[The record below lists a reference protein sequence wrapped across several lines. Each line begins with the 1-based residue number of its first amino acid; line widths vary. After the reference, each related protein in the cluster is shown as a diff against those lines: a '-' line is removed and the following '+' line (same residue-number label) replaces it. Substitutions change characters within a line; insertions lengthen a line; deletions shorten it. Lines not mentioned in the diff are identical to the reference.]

1 MNQSDFINRH
11 AWLYG
16 LQEYFTGTA
25 YAADFDL
32 LFKALMH
39 DNGYRKRDLLIRLSH
54 MDNSAI
60 EFDEQ
65 KMCSFYNCIMH
76 KDLPDYDVTQSKL
89 IGLVKHFVKDDY
101 TPAAYRFIRSF
112 DEDLVPDFNDFYSRG
127 QIASKKWLVEELSKV
142 VDQNVL
148 GNVAVFGAWY
158 NFIAHMLFE
167 KFNIDKM
174 YSIDIDGDVIHHIKK
189 MMRNQINSGQL
200 VPITLDASTIKWF
213 NNDIVVNTD
222 AGATHCNDIDLVIN
236 TSCEH
241 MSDDWFNNLPTG
253 TIVLL
258 QTNNYFDNIQ
268 HSNCVKT
275 LNDALDKYKMSNI
288 LYKGTLKTELY
299 DRFMIIGVK

>member
-1 MNQSDFINRH
+1 MNQSDFVNKH
-11 AWLYG
+11 AWLHG
-16 LQEYFTGTA
+16 LQEYFVDTK
-25 YAADFDL
+25 YADDYEL
-32 LFKALMH
+32 IYKAMMH
-39 DNGYRKRDLLIRLSH
+39 DNGFRRRDLLMRLAE
-54 MDNSAI
+54 MDVVDDVTI
-60 EFDEQ
+60 M
-65 KMCSFYNCIMH
+65 KSFYNCILH
-76 KDLPDYDVTQSKL
+76 KDLPEYNVPQSSL
-89 IGLVKHFVKDDY
+89 MGLVKHFVKDDY

-142 VDQNVL
+142 VSDNKL

-222 AGATHCNDIDLVIN
+222 DGATYCNDIDLVIN

-299 DRFMIIGVK
+299 DRFMIIGVI